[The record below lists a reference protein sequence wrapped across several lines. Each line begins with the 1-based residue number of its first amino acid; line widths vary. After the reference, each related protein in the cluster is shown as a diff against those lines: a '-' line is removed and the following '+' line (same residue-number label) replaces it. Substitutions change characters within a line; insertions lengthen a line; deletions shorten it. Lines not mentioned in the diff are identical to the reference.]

1 MVAVD
6 RLLTFNVWDFERLG
20 DQVRALIQVPG
31 EQGGDRAN
39 ELHPDDSLSKQCGK
53 ILPTID
59 YAHDFNFSRGNT
71 IKNDIPV
78 YGQATQRLIDVCIH
92 PTAFGKL
99 GEHSEFAIKF
109 TEELFSGLNV
119 FLKKV
124 F

>member
-1 MVAVD
+1 
-6 RLLTFNVWDFERLG
+6 
-20 DQVRALIQVPG
+20 
-31 EQGGDRAN
+31 
-39 ELHPDDSLSKQCGK
+39 
-53 ILPTID
+53 LPTID

-119 FLKKV
+119 FSRKYSEIRSRSLIADGARTK
-124 F
+124 FMTQRLHGLSESAPTSGS